1 MHVRLFV
8 TPWPGAHQALLSMGF
23 SRQEYWSGLPCLSPG
38 DLPNPGLKP
47 ASLLSAALAGGFFT
61 TPVPWEAQ
69 LLTETMLICISIY
82 QTLLAFP
89 EITLLS
95 HGLVSLVKCSNNFL

>member
-8 TPWPGAHQALLSMGF
+8 TPRTGAHQALLFMGF
-23 SRQEYWSGLPCLSPG
+23 SRQEYWSGLPCPPPG

-47 ASLLSAALAGGFFT
+47 ASLLSPALAGGVFT
-61 TPVPWEAQ
+61 TTVTWEAQ
-69 LLTETMLICISIY
+69 LLTQIMLICISTY